1 MRGGWLW
8 VTAVGLVAA
17 IALAGGTGSLKAV
30 STSSLSGPRYEV
42 VVFEA
47 PACRYCALFRQT
59 LAERYLASTTNAAA
73 PMRFVDATRDDKDP
87 EGLSRPITIVPTVVL
102 MTSGKEVERLE
113 GYPVPEALFHMVRS
127 RTTEN

>member
-1 MRGGWLW
+1 MRSGWLW
-8 VTAVGLVAA
+8 VTALGLLA
-17 IALAGGTGSLKAV
+17 ALALTGGAGSLKAV
-30 STSSLSGPRYEV
+30 STPNASEQRYEV

-59 LAERYLASTTNAAA
+59 LAERYLASTTNAQA

-87 EGLSRPITIVPTVVL
+87 EGLSRPITIVPTIVL
-102 MTSGKEVERLE
+102 MTSGKEVDRLE

-127 RTTEN
+127 RTFNN